1 MSPKQSGPYAAPVT
15 VTVAVAAMLERE
27 VRRDGARPFLTW
39 YDDAAGARV
48 ELSVATTANWA
59 AKIANYLVDEGTE
72 PGDPVGI
79 ADDTHWITAVV
90 MLGAWM
96 AGVHVVVGE
105 PATLD
110 VSYDAMGAGLSRV
123 VAAQPDQLVVPVH
136 VSAEP
141 ALTVGGRTWSHR
153 ELAEAAHH
161 AATHHALGPAARIL
175 STLGFGTADGIDAGL
190 LVPLAAGGS
199 AVLVANVDASN
210 VSSKADTEKIT
221 QTAGVDVPNIPRLDH
236 SFSGDS

>member
-1 MSPKQSGPYAAPVT
+1 MSPKQSEPYAAPVT
-15 VTVAVAAMLERE
+15 VAAMLERE

-39 YDDAAGARV
+39 YDDSAGARV

-59 AKIANYLVDEGTE
+59 AKIANYLVDEGNE
-72 PGDPVGI
+72 PGDPIGV

-90 MLGAWM
+90 MLGAWT
-96 AGVHVVVGE
+96 AGIHVIVGE
-105 PATLD
+105 PFGLNL
-110 VSYDAMGAGLSRV
+110 SYDAMGAGLSRV

-153 ELAEAAHH
+153 ELADAAHH
-161 AATHHALGPAARIL
+161 AATHHALGPATRIL
-175 STLGFGTADGIDAGL
+175 STLGYGTADGIDAGL
-190 LVPLAAGGS
+190 LGPLAAGGS
-199 AVLVANVDASN
+199 VVLVANVDTTKVPN
-210 VSSKADTEKIT
+210 KAGTEKIT
-221 QTAGVDVPNIPRLDH
+221 QTAGVDVLNIPRLDQ